1 MSEFIKPFIKWV
13 GGKTQIIHQVTNT
26 FPTHIHNYHEPF
38 LGGGSV
44 LLAILSLKKQGK
56 LSITGNI
63 YASDINIPLINTYI
77 SIQSNI
83 KELITEIKKYLH
95 IYNNCSGEVVN
106 RNPQSIHD
114 ATSSKESYYYW
125 LRNTFNNIDK
135 NSIKSSALFIILNKL
150 CFRGIYREG
159 PNGFNVPYGHYKNPS
174 VIDETHLYIIS
185 DLIKDVKFMVKPF
198 QSSLQNINVDDFVY
212 IDPPYAPETSK
223 SFVKYNKEGFGLDQ
237 HKSLFNILTKSKF
250 KFVMSNSNV
259 QLVLDNFANYSI
271 QEIMCKRRVNSK
283 KPQSTTT
290 EVLIYNF

>member
-106 RNPQSIHD
+106 RNPQSIHE

-259 QLVLDNFANYSI
+259 QLVLDKFSNYSI

>member
-259 QLVLDNFANYSI
+259 QLVLDNFSNYSI

>member
-26 FPTHIHNYHEPF
+26 FPTRIHNYHEPF